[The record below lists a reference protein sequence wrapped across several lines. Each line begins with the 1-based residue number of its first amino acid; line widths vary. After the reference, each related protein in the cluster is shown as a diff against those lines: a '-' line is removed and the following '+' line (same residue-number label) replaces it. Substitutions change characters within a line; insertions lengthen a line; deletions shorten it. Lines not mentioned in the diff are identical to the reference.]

1 LSGTKL
7 KIIDGEAWAR
17 KQFCRDVSTLS
28 DLTGSKTAG
37 LLPEPG
43 RCETYLNSLESF
55 LQSDVPE
62 PALNRGK

>member
-37 LLPEPG
+37 LL
-43 RCETYLNSLESF
+43 
-55 LQSDVPE
+55 QS
-62 PALNRGK
+62 PAAVKPTL